1 MVNLRHQCLSP
12 WSLTVFSSGRQFF
25 SCFQKFAIECWKLNI
40 STKPPTCDW
49 VSKTEHIYQT
59 LCWFS
64 TFLWLSVQNW
74 NMYQTMFWFSTFLWM
89 SVQNWT
95 YVPSPVLIFH
105 LVATEC
111 HKLNICTKPNI
122 DILPYCDW
130 VSKTEHEPSPVL
142 IIHLIEIECPKLNI
156 GTKPRIDIP
165 PCCHWVERCGAVVK
179 RRTRDR

>member
-1 MVNLRHQCLSP
+1 MRHQCLSP
-12 WSLTVFSSGRQFF
+12 WSFTVFSGSHQFF
-25 SCFQKFAIECWKLNI
+25 SCFQKYAIEYRKLNR
-40 STKPPTCDW
+40 STKPNIDIPPTCDW

-59 LCWFS
+59 PYWFS

-105 LVATEC
+105 LIAIEC

-130 VSKTEHEPSPVL
+130 VSKTEHMNQAQYWYSTMLRVSVRNWTYVPRPVL
-142 IIHLIEIECPKLNI
+142 IIHLIKIECPKL
-156 GTKPRIDIP
+156 T
-165 PCCHWVERCGAVVK
+165 
-179 RRTRDR
+179 